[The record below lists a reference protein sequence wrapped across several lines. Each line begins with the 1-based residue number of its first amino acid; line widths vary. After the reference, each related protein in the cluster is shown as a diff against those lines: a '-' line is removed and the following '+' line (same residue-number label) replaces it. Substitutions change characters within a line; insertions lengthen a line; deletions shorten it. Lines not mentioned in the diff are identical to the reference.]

1 MATPPL
7 QVGFSTSHAD
17 PVVRRNACTALQRL
31 GLMRDSL
38 SAAALQPAIRALVGL
53 LVGREQLPS
62 GWFTAA
68 EAAVTAVYALH
79 PAPHQVLA
87 AVLQHVATSVLNGAS
102 GMLVTTF
109 HSAARCRDLASLT
122 CGSSC

>member
-1 MATPPL
+1 MVTPPL

-31 GLMRDSL
+31 GLMRGSL
-38 SAAALQPAIRALVGL
+38 DAAALQPAITALVGL

-68 EAAVTAVYALH
+68 EAAVSAVYALH
-79 PAPHQVLA
+79 SAPHEVLA
-87 AVLQHVATSVLNGAS
+87 AVLQHLATLVLKGAS
-102 GMLVTTF
+102 GKLMTTC
-109 HSAARCRDLASLT
+109 HIAARRLDLASLT

>member
-1 MATPPL
+1 MTPPL

-17 PVVRRNACTALQRL
+17 PVVHRNACTALQRL
-31 GLMRDSL
+31 GLMRGRLD
-38 SAAALQPAIRALVGL
+38 AAALQPAITALVGL
-53 LVGREQLPS
+53 LVQREQLPS

-87 AVLQHVATSVLNGAS
+87 AVLQHVATSVLNGAP
-102 GMLVTTF
+102 GVLMT
-109 HSAARCRDLASLT
+109 
-122 CGSSC
+122 

>member
-1 MATPPL
+1 MVTPPL

-31 GLMRDSL
+31 GLTRSRL
-38 SAAALQPAIRALVGL
+38 SAAALQPAITALVGL
-53 LVGREQLPS
+53 LVGQEQLPT

-68 EAAVTAVYALH
+68 EAAISAVYALH

-102 GMLVTTF
+102 GMFMTTC
-109 HSAARCRDLASLT
+109 HSAAQHLDLASLT
-122 CGSSC
+122 FGSS